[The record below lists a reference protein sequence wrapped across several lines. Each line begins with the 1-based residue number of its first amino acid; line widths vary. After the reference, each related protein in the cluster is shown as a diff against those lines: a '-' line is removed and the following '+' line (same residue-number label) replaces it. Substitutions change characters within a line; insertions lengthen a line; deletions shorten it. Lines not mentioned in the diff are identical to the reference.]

1 MAKDVVMPALGMAQ
15 ETGLLMEW
23 LKTEGE
29 SIVKGE
35 PLMVVETDKATE
47 EIEASASG
55 ILANVTAS
63 PGDVVPV
70 GQVIALILAP
80 GEEASTPS
88 EPVVAAEAVNQASSP
103 PDIGVADG
111 TNRVSASPAPQ
122 ASPLAARI
130 AADHQVDLSLVR
142 ADGHRI
148 RKADILAYIADQQEQ
163 RPAGMA
169 GGRTPASP
177 KARRLAAENNLDLA
191 QVTGSGPD
199 GAVLTNDIQ
208 NMLARLSLQQAEEIP
223 GLSIAARAEEIEE
236 IAMSRK
242 WQIMVQ
248 RLGEAWHNIPHFY
261 LKREVD
267 AGQLIAWRESARQ
280 RAAEK
285 ITYTDLLVKL
295 TASALKKHPR
305 ANASWLNNQ
314 IVANQGVHVGLAVAV
329 DDGLMVPVIHQ
340 ANELSLGQIARRRTE
355 LVIAAQ
361 EDRLSLA
368 DLEGGTFTISNL
380 GMFGTDEFSAIVNP
394 PQAAILAVGRIVD
407 RVVPVNDQPGVRPM
421 MTLTLSCDHRVIDG
435 ARGARFLET
444 IAQWIEEP
452 LALLD

>member
-1 MAKDVVMPALGMAQ
+1 
-15 ETGLLMEW
+15 
-23 LKTEGE
+23 
-29 SIVKGE
+29 
-35 PLMVVETDKATE
+35 
-47 EIEASASG
+47 
-55 ILANVTAS
+55 
-63 PGDVVPV
+63 
-70 GQVIALILAP
+70 
-80 GEEASTPS
+80 
-88 EPVVAAEAVNQASSP
+88 
-103 PDIGVADG
+103 
-111 TNRVSASPAPQ
+111 
-122 ASPLAARI
+122 
-130 AADHQVDLSLVR
+130 
-142 ADGHRI
+142 
-148 RKADILAYIADQQEQ
+148 
-163 RPAGMA
+163 MA
-169 GGRTPASP
+169 GGRAPASP

-223 GLSIAARAEEIEE
+223 GLSIAARAEVVEE

-435 ARGARFLET
+435 ARGAQFLET